1 MKHEIGAEIQ
11 KGRRRHDMLLA
22 LLMGLIAVGWAT
34 QSKPRM
40 EDELASG
47 YSALLYALPLM
58 NTIIMPICMAV
69 LASRLWDMEAKSGSL
84 KLLFTL
90 QSRESLFAGKVLV
103 GMAQNALICAVE
115 GAGLLVLGRLQ
126 GFTQAVPADHLAW
139 LLLCTYLVNAMLFF
153 AEFVLCVHSD
163 TQVLALGTG
172 AVFSLI
178 GVFGAFMPPVL
189 SYFMPWGYYMPLDSV
204 LMHWDSETRISTF
217 EMTDFNGPILAVCVA
232 LMGICAVLAWRAIEK
247 KEV

>member
-90 QSRESLFAGKVLV
+90 QSRGSLFAGKVLV

-139 LLLCTYLVNAMLFF
+139 LLLCTYLVNAMLFLRSLGYAGAGAWHGRGF
-153 AEFVLCVHSD
+153 QPDRRIRCVHAAGFVLFYAMGLLHAAGFRAH
-163 TQVLALGTG
+163 ALGQRN
-172 AVFSLI
+172 AHL
-178 GVFGAFMPPVL
+178 
-189 SYFMPWGYYMPLDSV
+189 YF
-204 LMHWDSETRISTF
+204 
-217 EMTDFNGPILAVCVA
+217 
-232 LMGICAVLAWRAIEK
+232 
-247 KEV
+247 